1 MCSVAA
7 KLAKLSTF
15 IQIGMAES
23 EGALGGPQPV
33 SWLPSQY

>member
-23 EGALGGPQPV
+23 EGAFSGPHPV